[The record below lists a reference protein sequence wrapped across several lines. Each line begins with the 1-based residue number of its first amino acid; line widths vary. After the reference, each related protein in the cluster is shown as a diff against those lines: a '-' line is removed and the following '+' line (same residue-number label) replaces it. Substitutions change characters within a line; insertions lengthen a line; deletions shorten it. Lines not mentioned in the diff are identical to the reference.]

1 MSLSHYL
8 IYLYLYP
15 RTARAYSTHT
25 ARPQCDPRECRE
37 IVCGFLVCSSVTFKS
52 GAAPAPVRAGAGRCA
67 SPLHAR
73 CRWALALCVRCAA
86 AGYTTHTNTKR
97 HSLTPHVQ
105 HSARKLQRTRR
116 SRRAQCAGAR
126 QRRACADSFIW
137 AGKHAAA
144 SCGTRSRERARKTH
158 ARARCIGRECAER
171 CLQGR
176 RPAAPP
182 PLARDA
188 RAQRPLRRCRSRA
201 PFPWQRCE
209 RR

>member
-1 MSLSHYL
+1 MLPSSSKGVERTTEARKTMLSHR
-8 IYLYLYP
+8 
-15 RTARAYSTHT
+15 RTTVVPIAVLC
-25 ARPQCDPRECRE
+25 P
-37 IVCGFLVCSSVTFKS
+37 LVCLSVFECAYVCRAARG
-52 GAAPAPVRAGAGRCA
+52 GAR
-67 SPLHAR
+67 
-73 CRWALALCVRCAA
+73 
-86 AGYTTHTNTKR
+86 GYTAAHHTKR
-97 HSLTPHVQ
+97 HTLTPHVQ

-116 SRRAQCAGAR
+116 NRRAQCAGAR

-176 RPAAPP
+176 RPAAPR

-201 PFPWQRCE
+201 PFPWQPCE